1 MTITSDQS
9 RAARGLLNWNQDQL
23 ATNARIARATVA
35 EFESNMRKPMKNN
48 LLAIEDAMYAAG
60 IEFIAENEKDGV
72 GVRFRER
79 KLQYS
84 RNIKI
89 HPSGHVILPMIWG
102 GVDFDVVVPQE
113 VLADYKKGHVKTD
126 DEYRVATAEFLHHIL
141 VAVERQMKFGFNG
154 DRLVLTS
161 TMFDRVLQ

>member
-1 MTITSDQS
+1 MTITPDQS
-9 RAARGLLNWNQDQL
+9 RAARGLLNWTQDQL

-35 EFESNMRKPMKNN
+35 EFESNMRRPMKNN

-60 IEFIAENEKDGV
+60 IEFIAENGTDGV

-89 HPSGHVILPMIWG
+89 HRNCFVIISMIWG
-102 GVDFDVVVPQE
+102 GVDFDVVVPHE
-113 VLADYKKGHVKTD
+113 VLADHIGGQINTD

-141 VAVERQMKFGFNG
+141 VAVERQMKLGFNG
-154 DRLVLTS
+154 DRLVLES
-161 TMFDRVLQ
+161 TMFDRMLQ

>member
-1 MTITSDQS
+1 
-9 RAARGLLNWNQDQL
+9 
-23 ATNARIARATVA
+23 
-35 EFESNMRKPMKNN
+35 MKNN

-60 IEFIAENEKDGV
+60 VEFIAENGADGV

-89 HPSGHVILPMIWG
+89 HPNSSVILPMTWG
-102 GVDFDVVVPQE
+102 GVDFDVVVPRE
-113 VLADYKKGHVKTD
+113 VLADHIRGQVNTD
-126 DEYRVATAEFLHHIL
+126 NEYRVATSEFLHHIL
-141 VAVERQMKFGFNG
+141 VAVERQMKLGFNG
-154 DRLVLTS
+154 DRLVLKS